1 MVTASDRHRGSGCPL
16 TLATPP
22 CVHGGSR
29 CYASS
34 HPPNSEARV
43 SGNRSSEARRIRPWR
58 GRGTRGRGC
67 YRPCCSPVLD
77 GRPVPRE
84 LPDDDGLFSIVARG
98 PHEVAHGPSYYSKG
112 HENARGFAEAEI
124 AAPT

>member
-1 MVTASDRHRGSGCPL
+1 MAGKKPTCWTWGRGCPAAPRH
-16 TLATPP
+16 TTVRTGPYTA
-22 CVHGGSR
+22 VRDG
-29 CYASS
+29 YASS

-43 SGNRSSEARRIRPWR
+43 SGNRSWEARRIRPCR

-77 GRPVPRE
+77 VRPVPRE

-98 PHEVAHGPSYYSKG
+98 PHEVAHGPSS
-112 HENARGFAEAEI
+112 
-124 AAPT
+124 